1 MIIDKY
7 KQTSKEEE
15 EQATTGVQTG
25 DSAGENPFTPDDD
38 SVTIE
43 EVELNPLQETYLAL
57 RRVLE
62 SLEDPDREGVQLF
75 RTVKM
80 DNGQFERIVRSK
92 GNTEY
97 AIGFPAAFIRFVNV
111 RYLVSQQRIGEGRA
125 TARIRYILND
135 LNNSDDTMETRCFR
149 VFEAINTAIQD
160 AKSVEPALNER
171 CNLTYW
177 DMPESLDNG
186 LQPFWIDYEI
196 WFRSMS
202 AYQYRNWVERYLVI
216 PPFTNHSDAPS
227 HDEEGHGDHKE
238 PTIEEVAGF
247 SYTGTSGSDESDE
260 DEDSAETDDTDDSSE
275 TSESEE
281 TSDSGEVDNSSDS
294 AETTESTET
303 IESE

>member
-1 MIIDKY
+1 MIIDKH
-7 KQTSKEEE
+7 KQVAQEEE
-15 EQATTGVQTG
+15 EVKTTVETG
-25 DSAGENPFTPDDD
+25 TDAGDNPFTPDDD

-43 EVELNPLQETYLAL
+43 EVEKNPLQETYLAL

-62 SLEDPDREGVQLF
+62 SLEDPDRAGVKLF

-125 TARIRYILND
+125 TARIRYVLND

-149 VFEAINTAIQD
+149 VFETINAAIQD

-196 WFRSMS
+196 WFRSTS
-202 AYQYRNWVERYLVI
+202 GFQYRNWVERYLVV
-216 PPFTNHSDAPS
+216 PPFTNHSDAPA

-247 SYTGTSGSDESDE
+247 SYTGTSGSD
-260 DEDSAETDDTDDSSE
+260 DDNS
-275 TSESEE
+275 SEE
-281 TSDSGEVDNSSDS
+281 TSDSSESGEDDS
-294 AETTESTET
+294 E
-303 IESE
+303 

>member
-1 MIIDKY
+1 MIIDKH
-7 KQTSKEEE
+7 KQVAEEE
-15 EQATTGVQTG
+15 EQKVVAVIDTGE
-25 DSAGENPFTPDDD
+25 DASDNPFTPDDD

-43 EVELNPLQETYLAL
+43 EVELNPLQEAYLAL

-62 SLEDPDREGVQLF
+62 SLEDPDRTGVKLF
-75 RTVKM
+75 QTVKM

-97 AIGFPAAFIRFVNV
+97 AIGFPAAFIRFINV

-125 TARIRYILND
+125 TARIRYVLND
-135 LNNSDDTMETRCFR
+135 LNNSDDTVETRCFR
-149 VFEAINTAIQD
+149 VFQTINAAIQD
-160 AKSVEPALNER
+160 AKNVEPALNER

-196 WFRSMS
+196 WFRDMS
-202 AYQYRNWVERYLVI
+202 GYQYRNWVDRYLVI
-216 PPFTNHSDAPS
+216 PPFTNHSDAPA

-247 SYTGTSGSDESDE
+247 SYNVDSDSSSDDTGSDET
-260 DEDSAETDDTDDSSE
+260 DSDDTDDE
-275 TSESEE
+275 TE
-281 TSDSGEVDNSSDS
+281 
-294 AETTESTET
+294 
-303 IESE
+303 

>member
-1 MIIDKY
+1 MIIDKH
-7 KQTSKEEE
+7 KQTTTEEE
-15 EQATTGVQTG
+15 EEKLTTVVETG
-25 DSAGENPFTPDDD
+25 EDAGDNPFTPDND

-62 SLEDPDREGVQLF
+62 SLEDPDRTGEKLF

-97 AIGFPAAFIRFVNV
+97 AIGFPAAFIRFINV

-125 TARIRYILND
+125 TARIRYVLND

-149 VFEAINTAIQD
+149 VFETINAAIQD

-196 WFRSMS
+196 WFRDMTG
-202 AYQYRNWVERYLVI
+202 YQYRNWVERYIVI
-216 PPFTNHSDAPS
+216 PPFTNHSDAPA
-227 HDEEGHGDHKE
+227 HDEDGHGDHKE

-247 SYTGTSGSDESDE
+247 SYTNGEDGSADSDEGDA
-260 DEDSAETDDTDDSSE
+260 DTTDDGD
-275 TSESEE
+275 SEE
-281 TSDSGEVDNSSDS
+281 E
-294 AETTESTET
+294 
-303 IESE
+303 